1 MNDADRHAMN
11 IKKVAIVGF
20 GGMGAMYAAHLS
32 SQAANVDC
40 EVVADADRVTHYRKE
55 GLVFNGK
62 SMPINFRSYEEVKS
76 PYDLVIFAVK
86 YHCLPGAILQSR
98 RLVGS
103 ETTIISVLNGIVSED
118 VLAEA
123 FGSKFV
129 LPCVAQ
135 EMDTSKTGSIV
146 TCGSIGVLALGVFDE
161 RELSRL
167 KKVTDFFASV
177 DLPYIVPDDINHQ
190 LWGKLMVNT
199 GVNQACA
206 VYDCDFEGI
215 HSPGVPRSAMI
226 EAMRE
231 VAAVAS
237 KRGIDLGEDD
247 LRYWI
252 DIIDALNP
260 SGRPSLR
267 QDILAQRKTEV
278 DLFSGTICALGDEHD
293 IDTPVNDMFY
303 KRIKEIEATW

>member
-1 MNDADRHAMN
+1 MN
-11 IKKVAIVGF
+11 IKRIAIVGF

-32 SQAANVDC
+32 SQGANIDC
-40 EVVADADRVTHYRKE
+40 EVVADADRVTQYRKE

-62 SMPINFRSYEEVKS
+62 SIDIDFRSYEEVES
-76 PYDLVIFAVK
+76 PFDLVIFAVK
-86 YHCLPGAILQSR
+86 YHCLPDAIRQSR
-98 RLVGS
+98 TLVGPN
-103 ETTIISVLNGIVSED
+103 TTIISVLNGIVSEE

-123 FGSKFV
+123 FGSELV

-135 EMDTSKTGSIV
+135 EMDTSKTGSSV
-146 TCGSIGVLALGVFDE
+146 TCGSIGVLALGVFDK
-161 RELSRL
+161 RELPRL
-167 KKVTDFFASV
+167 KKVTDFLDSIN
-177 DLPYIVPDDINHQ
+177 LPYITPDDINHQ

-237 KRGIDLGEDD
+237 KRGIELSEDD
-247 LRYWI
+247 LQYWI

-260 SGRPSLR
+260 YGRPSLR

-278 DLFSGTICALGDEHD
+278 DLFSGTICALGGEYG